1 MVLLK
6 MRSFS
11 SETHLYKQSLDGL
24 TLEEKHE
31 LRAPPTRKLSLIW
44 MSLNIVLTHT
54 IWNSLA
60 YLQTRNCFPL
70 PLCLFLIFFFSR
82 ISNQIGVIGVN
93 CPLLAPFVQ
102 TL

>member
-1 MVLLK
+1 
-6 MRSFS
+6 MRSFA
-11 SETHLYKQSLDGL
+11 SETHKQSLDGL

-44 MSLNIVLTHT
+44 MSFNIFLTCA

-70 PLCLFLIFFFSR
+70 PLCLFLNIFFSL

-93 CPLLAPFVQ
+93 CLLLPPFVQ
-102 TL
+102 NL